1 MYITILTHTLI
12 ETKENGGGETG
23 DGGLMKLMKR
33 FLGVGPFL
41 IILFYFISPFFTEYL
56 SPK

>member
-12 ETKENGGGETG
+12 ETKENCGG

-41 IILFYFISPFFTEYL
+41 IILFYFISPFFTGYL
-56 SPK
+56 TPK